1 MDREL
6 TFNEVVELAKQP
18 ANQVRGELLQDL
30 ANSLT
35 RLTNASLLL
44 PSELH
49 DTVKIEDLDAIAV
62 ALRHGRLEL
71 FVDLD
76 DFLFW
81 NNLGRAGVKSTVS
94 TREAGLPPAAGLWEI
109 LEVHEAT
116 AAVFESMGFTP
127 DDYLACIGT
136 NLMSGGNLL
145 RWAESTIPTKDI
157 RSWVMAGVPS
167 PSIAIHWM
175 HELRETPELAMIS
188 YRSFAGNID
197 RAKSWRQRAAAEMQA
212 WISVPSSLPVSDGRP
227 AVLTRLDVSVLPVV
241 GLPSK
246 SHVWLEEI
254 VARARTVKPS
264 IRRVPHWPARI
275 EFEED
280 NLMIQLEQLPRVIQ
294 GVVVVGRQRR
304 SCEFNPSTFEIVSQC
319 DTGEDR
325 YVVGMSISWF
335 IDCSITIH
343 RTSHESSKLFTIA
356 SSASPRSQTQ
366 RIRYIP
372 TPTFHERIREVRR
385 AGAGPIIRHKV
396 SGHIRKLPPGR
407 RGSKQAHSNAPQHI
421 RRNMSPS
428 ETYVEPHFRGT
439 EAEKKELFTRLS
451 RFSAL
456 GEAMSDLNWR

>member
-6 TFNEVVELAKQP
+6 TFDEVVELAKP
-18 ANQVRGELLQDL
+18 PLNQVRGELLQDL
-30 ANSLT
+30 AVSLT

-49 DTVKIEDLDAIAV
+49 DTVKIENLDAIAV
-62 ALRHGRLEL
+62 ALRRGRLEL
-71 FVDLD
+71 FLDLD

-81 NNLGRAGVKSTVS
+81 NNLGRAGVQSTES

-145 RWAESTIPTKDI
+145 RWAESTIPIKDI

-167 PSIAIHWM
+167 PSAAIHWM
-175 HELRETPELAMIS
+175 HELRETPELAMTS
-188 YRSFAGNID
+188 YRSFAGNLD

-212 WISVPSSLPVSDGRP
+212 WNSVPSSVPVSDRRP
-227 AVLTRLDVSVLPVV
+227 AVPTRLDVSVLPAV

-264 IRRVPHWPARI
+264 IRRVPHWPAR
-275 EFEED
+275 FED
-280 NLMIQLEQLPRVIQ
+280 DDLMIQLEQLPRVIQ

-304 SCEFNPSTFEIVSQC
+304 WCEFDPSTFEIVSQC

-456 GEAMSDLNWR
+456 GEAMSDLNWS

>member
-49 DTVKIEDLDAIAV
+49 DTVKIENLDAIAV
-62 ALRHGRLEL
+62 ALRRGRLEL
-71 FVDLD
+71 FLDLD

-81 NNLGRAGVKSTVS
+81 NNLGRAGVQSTES

-145 RWAESTIPTKDI
+145 RWAESTIPIKDI

-167 PSIAIHWM
+167 PSAAIHWM
-175 HELRETPELAMIS
+175 HELRETPELAMTS
-188 YRSFAGNID
+188 YRSFAGNLD

-212 WISVPSSLPVSDGRP
+212 WNSVPSSVPVSDRRP
-227 AVLTRLDVSVLPVV
+227 AVPTRLDVSVLPAV

-254 VARARTVKPS
+254 VARARTVRPS
-264 IRRVPHWPARI
+264 IRRVPHWPAR
-275 EFEED
+275 FED
-280 NLMIQLEQLPRVIQ
+280 DDLMIQLEQLPRVIQ

-304 SCEFNPSTFEIVSQC
+304 WCEFDPSTFEIVSQC

-407 RGSKQAHSNAPQHI
+407 RGSKLARSNAPQHI

-456 GEAMSDLNWR
+456 GEAMSDLNWS